1 MINKI
6 TIIGVGLIGGSL
18 ALALKERNLAKAV
31 FGYGRDQTRLEEAQ
45 KSNVIDAFSTNIK
58 EAIDEA
64 NIIVIATPVGT
75 FKDILHQIE
84 PLISSNVIIT
94 DVGSTKSDIVN
105 IVEGRMEAKGCVSK
119 SGSCTGVSGRCL
131 THDLWDELSRHIEL
145 FLGQISLKDIIA
157 GNVLGRSSPPKV
169 LELK

>member
-1 MINKI
+1 MKLTTKGRYAVLALTELALAKENSLVKI
-6 TIIGVGLIGGSL
+6 TEIAVRQNISSTYLEQILLLLKNSDLIIGVRGPNGGYKL
-18 ALALKERNLAKAV
+18 
-31 FGYGRDQTRLEEAQ
+31 
-45 KSNVIDAFSTNIK
+45 STSPENIM
-58 EAIDEA
+58 I
-64 NIIVIATPVGT
+64 
-75 FKDILHQIE
+75 
-84 PLISSNVIIT
+84 
-94 DVGSTKSDIVN
+94 SDIVN

>member
-1 MINKI
+1 MKL
-6 TIIGVGLIGGSL
+6 TTKGRYAVLALTEL
-18 ALALKERNLAKAV
+18 ALAKENSLVKITEIAV
-31 FGYGRDQTRLEEAQ
+31 RQ
-45 KSNVIDAFSTNIK
+45 N
-58 EAIDEA
+58 
-64 NIIVIATPVGT
+64 
-75 FKDILHQIE
+75 
-84 PLISSNVIIT
+84 ISSTYFEQILLLLKNSDLIIC
-94 DVGSTKSDIVN
+94 VRGPNGGYKLSTSPENIMISDIVN

-119 SGSCTGVSGRCL
+119 SGSCTGVYGRCL

>member
-1 MINKI
+1 MKLTTKGRYAVLALTELALAKENSLVKI
-6 TIIGVGLIGGSL
+6 TEIAVRQNISSTYLEQILLLLKNSDLIIGVRGPNGGYKL
-18 ALALKERNLAKAV
+18 
-31 FGYGRDQTRLEEAQ
+31 
-45 KSNVIDAFSTNIK
+45 STSPENIM
-58 EAIDEA
+58 I
-64 NIIVIATPVGT
+64 
-75 FKDILHQIE
+75 
-84 PLISSNVIIT
+84 
-94 DVGSTKSDIVN
+94 SDIVN
-105 IVEGRMEAKGCVSK
+105 IVEGRMEAKGCASK

>member
-1 MINKI
+1 MKLTTKGRYAVLALTELALAKENSLVKI
-6 TIIGVGLIGGSL
+6 TEIAVRQNISSTYLEQILLLLKNSDLIIGVRGLNGGYKL
-18 ALALKERNLAKAV
+18 
-31 FGYGRDQTRLEEAQ
+31 
-45 KSNVIDAFSTNIK
+45 STSPENIM
-58 EAIDEA
+58 I
-64 NIIVIATPVGT
+64 
-75 FKDILHQIE
+75 
-84 PLISSNVIIT
+84 
-94 DVGSTKSDIVN
+94 SDIVN

-169 LELK
+169 CLLYTSPSPRD

>member
-1 MINKI
+1 MKLTTKGRYAVLALTELALARENSLVKI
-6 TIIGVGLIGGSL
+6 TEIAVRQNISSTYLEQILLLLKNSDLIIGVRGPNGGYKL
-18 ALALKERNLAKAV
+18 
-31 FGYGRDQTRLEEAQ
+31 
-45 KSNVIDAFSTNIK
+45 STSPENIM
-58 EAIDEA
+58 I
-64 NIIVIATPVGT
+64 
-75 FKDILHQIE
+75 
-84 PLISSNVIIT
+84 
-94 DVGSTKSDIVN
+94 SDIVN

>member
-1 MINKI
+1 MKLTTKGRYAVLALTELALAKENSLVKI
-6 TIIGVGLIGGSL
+6 TEIAVRQNISSTYLEQILLLLKNSNLIIGVRGPNGGYKL
-18 ALALKERNLAKAV
+18 
-31 FGYGRDQTRLEEAQ
+31 
-45 KSNVIDAFSTNIK
+45 STSPENIM
-58 EAIDEA
+58 I
-64 NIIVIATPVGT
+64 
-75 FKDILHQIE
+75 
-84 PLISSNVIIT
+84 
-94 DVGSTKSDIVN
+94 SDIVN

>member
-1 MINKI
+1 MKLTTKGRYAVLALTELALAKENSLVKI
-6 TIIGVGLIGGSL
+6 TEIAVRQNISSTYLEQILLLLKNSDLIIGVRGPNGGYKL
-18 ALALKERNLAKAV
+18 
-31 FGYGRDQTRLEEAQ
+31 
-45 KSNVIDAFSTNIK
+45 STLPENIM
-58 EAIDEA
+58 I
-64 NIIVIATPVGT
+64 
-75 FKDILHQIE
+75 
-84 PLISSNVIIT
+84 
-94 DVGSTKSDIVN
+94 SDIVN

>member
-1 MINKI
+1 MEQILLLLKNSDL
-6 TIIGVGLIGGSL
+6 IIGVRGPNGGYKL
-18 ALALKERNLAKAV
+18 
-31 FGYGRDQTRLEEAQ
+31 
-45 KSNVIDAFSTNIK
+45 STSPENIM
-58 EAIDEA
+58 I
-64 NIIVIATPVGT
+64 
-75 FKDILHQIE
+75 
-84 PLISSNVIIT
+84 
-94 DVGSTKSDIVN
+94 SDIVN

-145 FLGQISLKDIIA
+145 FLGQISLKDIIT

>member
-1 MINKI
+1 MKL
-6 TIIGVGLIGGSL
+6 TTKGRYAVLALTEL
-18 ALALKERNLAKAV
+18 ALAKEDSLIKITEIAV
-31 FGYGRDQTRLEEAQ
+31 RQ
-45 KSNVIDAFSTNIK
+45 N
-58 EAIDEA
+58 
-64 NIIVIATPVGT
+64 
-75 FKDILHQIE
+75 
-84 PLISSNVIIT
+84 ISSTYLEQILLLLKNSNLIIGIRGPNGGYKLAT
-94 DVGSTKSDIVN
+94 SPENIMISDIVN

-119 SGSCTGVSGRCL
+119 SGSCTGVSGRCM

>member
-1 MINKI
+1 MKL
-6 TIIGVGLIGGSL
+6 TTKGRYAVLALTEL
-18 ALALKERNLAKAV
+18 ALAKENSLVKITEIAV
-31 FGYGRDQTRLEEAQ
+31 RQ
-45 KSNVIDAFSTNIK
+45 N
-58 EAIDEA
+58 
-64 NIIVIATPVGT
+64 
-75 FKDILHQIE
+75 
-84 PLISSNVIIT
+84 ISSTYLEQILLLLKNSDLIIC
-94 DVGSTKSDIVN
+94 VRGPNGGYKLSTSPENIMISDIVN

>member
-1 MINKI
+1 MKLTTKGRYAVLALTELALARENSLVKI
-6 TIIGVGLIGGSL
+6 TEIAVRQNISSTYLEQILLLLKNSDLIIGVRGPNGGYKL
-18 ALALKERNLAKAV
+18 
-31 FGYGRDQTRLEEAQ
+31 
-45 KSNVIDAFSTNIK
+45 STSPENIM
-58 EAIDEA
+58 I
-64 NIIVIATPVGT
+64 
-75 FKDILHQIE
+75 
-84 PLISSNVIIT
+84 
-94 DVGSTKSDIVN
+94 SDIVN

-145 FLGQISLKDIIA
+145 FLGQISLKDIIT